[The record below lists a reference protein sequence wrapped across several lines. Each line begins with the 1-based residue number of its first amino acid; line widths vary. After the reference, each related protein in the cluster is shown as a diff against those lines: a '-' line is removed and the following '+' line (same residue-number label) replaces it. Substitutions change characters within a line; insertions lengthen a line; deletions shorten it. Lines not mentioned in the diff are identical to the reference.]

1 MLRGQPKF
9 NAALVEAVHE
19 GLNSISPSISDT
31 VLFHLQRANAI
42 CMDQNFVD
50 AEMFDDGLKK
60 LFGFGA
66 VVIEKKILEFL
77 YVKLDAPRKIADNFE
92 FSKEVAK
99 AQKLQ
104 ISMQRQ

>member
-1 MLRGQPKF
+1 M
-9 NAALVEAVHE
+9 ALVEAVHE

-31 VLFHLQRANAI
+31 VLFHLQRANALH
-42 CMDQNFVD
+42 MDKHLVD

-77 YVKLDAPRKIADNFE
+77 YVKLDAPRKIGDNFE
-92 FSKEVAK
+92 FCEEVAK

-104 ISMQRQ
+104 VSMQKR

>member
-9 NAALVEAVHE
+9 NVALVEAVHE

-31 VLFHLQRANAI
+31 VLFHLQRVNAI
-42 CMDQNFVD
+42 CIDQNFVD

-66 VVIEKKILEFL
+66 VVIERKILEFL
-77 YVKLDAPRKIADNFE
+77 YVKLDAPRKIADSFE
-92 FSKEVAK
+92 FSEEVAK

-104 ISMQRQ
+104 ISMQKQ